1 MTPEAPNPYKTSAIV
16 SPSQNTIKPD
26 ENAPPY
32 VSKPLSGFGHPPP
45 KNLQKHEENEHLDP
59 PIDLNPLPFSSP
71 LLPSTL
77 LWDQL
82 PMRKTFVFPR
92 QIDLHPSI

>member
-45 KNLQKHEENEHLDP
+45 KNLQKPRENEHLDP
-59 PIDLNPLPFSSP
+59 PIDLNPMHFLN
-71 LLPSTL
+71 
-77 LWDQL
+77 
-82 PMRKTFVFPR
+82 
-92 QIDLHPSI
+92 PSILT